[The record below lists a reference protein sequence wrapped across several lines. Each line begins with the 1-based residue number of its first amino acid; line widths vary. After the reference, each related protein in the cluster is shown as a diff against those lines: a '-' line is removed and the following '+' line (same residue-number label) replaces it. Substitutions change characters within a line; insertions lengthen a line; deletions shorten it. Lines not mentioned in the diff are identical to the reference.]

1 MSGQV
6 ARLVLWCTIL
16 GAGVGMLLLAA
27 LGSDGFST
35 LVNGISLAMGVHF
48 FVVNTVVS
56 VLLLAIAWRRGIAL
70 GAGAI
75 LQPLVVGASISAVLR
90 LGTEP
95 DAMASRAALLA
106 AAIPVITVGVAGY
119 LASGA
124 GAGPAEAAVQS
135 FDPPVPFRWGYSA
148 FQATGSI
155 VGWLLGAAI
164 GPGTLVVI
172 LLLGP
177 LVDLLSARVPIF
189 HIVPKRRDQDP
200 ELAT

>member
-1 MSGQV
+1 MQV
-6 ARLVLWCTIL
+6 ARLVVWCTIL
-16 GAGVGMLLLAA
+16 GIGVGMLLLAA

-35 LVNGISLAMGVHF
+35 LVNGISLAMGIHF

-56 VLLLAIAWRRGIAL
+56 ALLLAIAWRRGIAL
-70 GAGAI
+70 GAGAL
-75 LQPLVVGASISAVLR
+75 LQPVVVGGAISIVLR

-95 DAMASRAALLA
+95 DALAARIALLA
-106 AAIPVITVGVAGY
+106 AAVPVITVGVAGY

-135 FDPPVPFRWGYSA
+135 FDEQVPFRWGYTI
-148 FQATGSI
+148 FQAAGAI

-172 LLLGP
+172 VLLGP
-177 LVDLLSARVPIF
+177 LVDLLSARVPFF

>member
-1 MSGQV
+1 MPRQV
-6 ARLVLWCTIL
+6 ALLVLWCTVL
-16 GAGVGMLLLAA
+16 GIGVAMLLLAA
-27 LGSDGFST
+27 LGSGGFST
-35 LVNGISLAMGVHF
+35 LTNGLSLAMDVPF

-56 VLLLAIAWRRGIAL
+56 ALLLAIAWKRGMAL
-70 GAGAI
+70 GVGAL
-75 LQPLVVGASISAVLR
+75 LQPLVVGASVSAVLH
-90 LGTEP
+90 LGTAPE
-95 DAMASRAALLA
+95 DLAVRIALLF

-119 LASGA
+119 LATGA

-164 GPGTLVVI
+164 GPGTIVVI

-177 LVDLLSARVPIF
+177 LVDLLSARVRIF
-189 HIVPKRRDQDP
+189 HIVPKRRDP

>member
-1 MSGQV
+1 MPRQV
-6 ARLVLWCTIL
+6 ALLVLWCTVL
-16 GAGVGMLLLAA
+16 GIGVAMLLLAA

-35 LVNGISLAMGVHF
+35 ITNGISLAMDVPF
-48 FVVNTVVS
+48 FLVNTVMS
-56 VLLLAIAWRRGIAL
+56 SLLLAVAWKRGMAL

-75 LQPLVVGASISAVLR
+75 LQPLVVGASISVVLH
-90 LGTEP
+90 LGAEP
-95 DAMASRAALLA
+95 EAMIARVALLA
-106 AAIPVITVGVAGY
+106 AALPVITVGVAGY
-119 LASGA
+119 LATGA

-164 GPGTLVVI
+164 GPGTVVVI

-177 LVDLLSARVPIF
+177 LVDLLSARVRMF
-189 HIVPKRRDQDP
+189 HIVPKRRDP